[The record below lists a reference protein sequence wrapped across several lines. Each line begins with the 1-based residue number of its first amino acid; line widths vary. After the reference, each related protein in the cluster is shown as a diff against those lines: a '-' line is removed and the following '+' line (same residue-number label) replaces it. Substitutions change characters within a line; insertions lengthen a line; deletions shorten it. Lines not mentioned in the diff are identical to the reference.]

1 MIPQPIVIPEAAP
14 VPAPAPAKHYTRA
27 DLARIAAQA
36 MVARGLT
43 AAYSPQA
50 QQQLASITRPSNEN
64 TAGIRDLRHLLW
76 CSIDNDDSQD
86 LDQLSVCELLGN
98 GGVKVLVA
106 IADVDTLVKKG
117 SPIDACAEKNT
128 TSVYTAARIFSML
141 PERLST
147 DLTSLNAQQ
156 DRLAV
161 VTELIFSGDAALT
174 SSTIYRARVHNFA
187 KLAYDSVAQWLEGKG
202 DLPAA
207 AQAVPDMAVQLRT
220 QDALAQLLRQRRHAL
235 GALEFVT
242 IQSKTI
248 FAGDEVVDVQP
259 QKANRA
265 RQLIEELMLMTN
277 GVTARYLSEQ
287 GYSALC
293 RVVRSPERWEKIA
306 EVAKDVGE
314 TLPKEPDSKA
324 LENFLSKRQQADP
337 LRFPDL
343 SLVIIKLMG
352 AGEYALQKPGE
363 TVVGHFGLAVREYSH
378 STAPNRRFADL
389 ITQRLVKAALNGA
402 PTPYTDA
409 ELTQLA
415 EHCNEQGSDANK
427 VERQVRKSEAAL
439 VLVSRIGQ
447 PFEGIIT
454 SISNKGVWLRVFT
467 PPVDGRLVA
476 GEAGLRIG
484 QKLTARLVLADVERG
499 FIDFERVI

>member
-1 MIPQPIVIPEAAP
+1 MIQHPPVIPTA
-14 VPAPAPAKHYTRA
+14 AKHYSRA
-27 DLARIAAQA
+27 DLVRLATQA
-36 MVARGLT
+36 MEARGL
-43 AAYSPQA
+43 AAEYSPQA
-50 QQQLASITRPSNEN
+50 LQQLASITEPSHEAA
-64 TAGIRDLRHLLW
+64 TAIRDLRHLLW
-76 CSIDNDDSQD
+76 CSIDNDDSRD
-86 LDQLSVCELLGN
+86 LDQLSVSELLDN
-98 GGVKVLVA
+98 GGIKVLVA
-106 IADVDTLVKKG
+106 IADVDALVKKD
-117 SPIDACAEKNT
+117 SPLDACAQKNT
-128 TSVYTAARIFSML
+128 TSVYTAARIFPML

-147 DLTSLNAQQ
+147 DLTSLNARQ

-161 VTELIFSGDAALT
+161 VAELVFSNDAALT
-174 SSTIYRARVHNFA
+174 SSTIYRARVHNVA
-187 KLAYDSVAQWLEGKG
+187 KLAYDSVAEWLEGKG

-207 AQAVPDMAVQLRT
+207 AQAVSGMDQQLRT
-220 QDALAQLLRQRRHAL
+220 QDALAQKLRTLRHAM

-242 IQSKTI
+242 IQPKTI
-248 FAGDEVVDVQP
+248 FAGDEVVDVQS
-259 QKANRA
+259 QQANRA

-277 GVTARYLSEQ
+277 GVTARYLSDQ

-293 RVVRSPERWEKIA
+293 RVVRSPERWEKIV
-306 EVAKDVGE
+306 EVAKDIDE
-314 TLPKEPDSKA
+314 ILPKEPDSKA
-324 LENFLSKRQQADP
+324 LENFLTKRQQADP

-389 ITQRLVKAALNGA
+389 ITQRLVKAALNGV

-409 ELTQLA
+409 ELELLA
-415 EHCNEQGSDANK
+415 THCNEQGSDANK

-439 VLVSRIGQ
+439 VLVPRIGQ
-447 PFEGIIT
+447 SFEGIIT
-454 SISNKGVWLRVFT
+454 SISSKGVWLRVFK

-476 GEAGLRIG
+476 GESGLRIG
-484 QKLTARLVLADVERG
+484 QKLTARLVFADVERG

>member
-1 MIPQPIVIPEAAP
+1 MTSSPNLLANTLPRTQP
-14 VPAPAPAKHYTRA
+14 HYTRA

-36 MVARGLT
+36 MLARGLT
-43 AAYSPQA
+43 AEFSQ
-50 QQQLASITRPSNEN
+50 QSMQQLATLTQPSTEMHPD
-64 TAGIRDLRHLLW
+64 IRDLRHLMW
-76 CSIDNDDSQD
+76 CSIDNDDSRD
-86 LDQLSVCELLGN
+86 LDQLSVCEVLAN
-98 GGVKVLVA
+98 GVVKIWVA
-106 IADVDTLVKKG
+106 IADVDTLVKKD
-117 SPIDACAEKNT
+117 SPIDSCAQQNT
-128 TSVYTAARIFSML
+128 TSVYTAARIFPML

-161 VTELIFSGDAALT
+161 VTELVFAADAHLT

-202 DLPAA
+202 ALPAA
-207 AQAVPDMAVQLRT
+207 AQAVKDMDAQLRT
-220 QDALAQLLRQRRHAL
+220 QDEVAQKLRTLRHAM

-248 FAGDEVVDVQP
+248 FAGDEVVDVKP
-259 QKANRA
+259 QQANRA

-277 GVTARYLSEQ
+277 GVTARFLAAQ

-293 RVVRSPERWEKIA
+293 RVVRSPERWEKIVD
-306 EVAKDVGE
+306 VAKDLGE
-314 TLPKEPDSKA
+314 ILPKEPDSKA
-324 LENFLSKRQQADP
+324 LEAFLSKRQQADP

-352 AGEYALQKPGE
+352 AGEYALQRPNE
-363 TVVGHFGLAVREYSH
+363 VVVGHFGLAVREYSH

-389 ITQRLVKAALNGA
+389 ITQRIVKAALVRA
-402 PTPYTDA
+402 PAPYSD
-409 ELTQLA
+409 EQLEA
-415 EHCNEQGSDANK
+415 LAKHCNEQGSDANK

-439 VLVSRIGQ
+439 VLQLRIGQ
-447 PFEGIIT
+447 SFEGIIT
-454 SISNKGVWLRVFT
+454 SVSNKGVWLRVFS

-476 GEAGLRIG
+476 GEVGMRIG
-484 QKLTARLVLADVERG
+484 QKLTAKLLLADVERG
-499 FIDFERVI
+499 FIDFERVN